1 VKIALAQI
9 NSTVGDLD
17 GNRARCGRFVDEAL
31 RRKAQMVVFPEL
43 SLAGHPPRDLLT
55 RDRFIA
61 QNRAALMTFA
71 ASVYKIGVVVGFID
85 HDPNPREGRRIY
97 DAVATVKNG
106 QIISIHHK
114 SLLPPYDAF
123 DDASQ
128 FSPAQRVRGVIFD
141 GRTLGISV
149 GDDIWDADALGP
161 PPAGQE
167 DPVAKLIEA
176 GADVLINVA
185 AHPFL
190 LPQRERRTTFL
201 ADTARAL
208 GRPLV
213 HVNQVGGNDDLV
225 FAGRSVALGADGEI
239 LARAR
244 EFAEDLVVVDIES
257 DTGEIHDLAPSDDAA
272 LFEALALGVRDYVQ
286 KCGFESVVV
295 GLSGGIDS
303 SLVAAIA
310 VRALG
315 PGRVFGV
322 AMPSRFSSRASEE
335 DARELAQN
343 LGINYD
349 VIPIEPGYATMLA
362 SLAGVFA
369 GAAPDVAEE
378 NLQARLRGLIL
389 MGIAN
394 KLRRMVLAT
403 GNRSEIMAGY
413 CTLYGD
419 MAGSL
424 SVIGDLPK
432 TVVYRL
438 AAEVNRERPV
448 IPARV
453 LTKAPSAELKPGQ
466 TDQDSLPPYDV
477 LDALLEAFVD
487 RGLDEAGL
495 IAAGFERDVVRKVID
510 LVATSEHK
518 RRQGAPALHVT
529 RPILGSRRRMPIAS
543 RWRG

>member
-9 NSTVGDLD
+9 NSVVGDLD

-31 RRKAQMVVFPEL
+31 RRKAQIVVFPEL
-43 SLAGHPPRDLLT
+43 SLSGHPPRDLLT
-55 RDRFIA
+55 RDSFVA

-71 ASVYKIGVVVGFID
+71 ASVYKIGVVIGFID
-85 HDPNPREGRRIY
+85 SDPNPRYGRRIY

-114 SLLPPYDAF
+114 SVLPPLDAF
-123 DDASQ
+123 DEPTR
-128 FSPAQRVRGVIFD
+128 FSPAERVRGVIFD
-141 GRTLGISV
+141 GRTLGLTV
-149 GDDIWDADALGP
+149 GDDIWDTVTYGP
-161 PPAGQE
+161 LPPGLE
-167 DPVAKLIEA
+167 SPVPRLIEA

-185 AHPFL
+185 ARPFVVS
-190 LPQRERRTTFL
+190 QRERRAKLF
-201 ADTARAL
+201 AETARAWA
-208 GRPLV
+208 RPVV
-213 HVNQVGGNDDLV
+213 HVNQVGGNDELV
-225 FAGRSVALGADGEI
+225 FAGRSVAVGADGEI

-257 DTGEIHDLAPSDDAA
+257 DTGEIHDLEPSDDTA
-272 LFEALALGVRDYVQ
+272 LFEALALGVRDYVL
-286 KCGFESVVV
+286 KSGFESVVV

-322 AMPSRFSSRASEE
+322 AMPSRFSSPESEE
-335 DARELAQN
+335 DARALAQN

-362 SLAGVFA
+362 SLAVVF
-369 GAAPDVAEE
+369 GDAPPDAAEE

-394 KLRRMVLAT
+394 KLRRMVLST
-403 GNRSEIMAGY
+403 GNRSEIMTGY

-432 TVVYRL
+432 TVVYRV
-438 AAEVNRERPV
+438 AAEVNREREI

-453 LTKAPSAELKPGQ
+453 LTKPPSAELKPGQ
-466 TDQDSLPPYDV
+466 TDQDTLPPYDV

-495 IAAGFERDVVRKVID
+495 VAAGFDPEVVRTVIGM
-510 LVATSEHK
+510 VAASEYK
-518 RRQGAPALHVT
+518 RRQAAPVLHVT
-529 RPILGSRRRMPIAS
+529 TPILGRRRRMPLAS